1 MTSILKSGVDKSE
14 TSRRAY
20 ADIDENVPMEE
31 LFLSDD
37 KTINKRVLQDEEI
50 EEIKEQIKEQVK
62 EECKQEYK
70 QDINKII
77 EKFIKKKGLL
87 N

>member
-1 MTSILKSGVDKSE
+1 MKEENIQQVKVIIKKSNDDLTSILKSGVDKSE

-50 EEIKEQIKEQVK
+50 EEIKDK
-62 EECKQEYK
+62 
-70 QDINKII
+70 
-77 EKFIKKKGLL
+77 
-87 N
+87 